1 MCLNFLFGFDDNRL
15 YWFIYF
21 CLDLMVDSVCLFF
34 LVLILGRFVL
44 LNRKI
49 YFFFYRFKMFK
60 ISVGRVFIFFDLLY
74 NLISDIIVVVNLKKN
89 VEILGL

>member
-1 MCLNFLFGFDDNRL
+1 
-15 YWFIYF
+15 
-21 CLDLMVDSVCLFF
+21 
-34 LVLILGRFVL
+34 
-44 LNRKI
+44 
-49 YFFFYRFKMFK
+49 MFK